1 MRFSIHLLLLFTF
14 VLAPGVSRSSTI
26 RVSNADEFAKATKR
40 VQPGDTILMAAGTW
54 KDAQL
59 VFKANGTSD
68 KPVVLIAAETGKVFL
83 EGKSRLRLAG
93 QYLLVSGLYFRNGQT
108 PGGGVIEFRENAD
121 NMAFHSRVTDCVIE
135 SYNNPER
142 FKEDIWVQLYG
153 QHNRFDHN
161 YLAGKKNGGVT
172 LAVHLNDEK
181 SRENFHRIDHNYF
194 GPRPRLGSNGGETI
208 RVGVS
213 TYSLTSSRTIIEEN
227 YFYQCNGEV
236 EIISIKSCDNVV
248 RRNLFV
254 ECEGGL
260 VLRHGNRNLI
270 EGNFFLGNGK
280 PHTGGVRVIN
290 AGHTI
295 VNNYFADL
303 KGDQFR
309 SALTIMNAVPNSPI
323 NRYHQVRDVL
333 IANNTFVNCDHI
345 ELAAGKDLER
355 TARPENV
362 RFINNVFYNPAAD
375 SLFHVY
381 DNISGISFHGN
392 LAQLGSKPYLH
403 GMSAATLKIMKTS
416 DGLVVPLPGK
426 KESGK
431 PLAEVPKDITG
442 MPRQSAGVAGAV
454 LPGSVG
460 TMHLPL
466 KPAEAGP
473 GWFRPNHEPS
483 TKIGKV
489 WSVEA
494 GESEA
499 LYRVVQQAKAGDII
513 ELIGEGSYPISKTIS
528 INQPLTIR
536 AKAGLSARPQVVYA
550 GEASDFSLFTIENG
564 GILRLN
570 GLSLNGTSKND
581 VADCIIRTS
590 QQPMIEHYSLFVNDC
605 VFADLADSR
614 KSAFRATKSTY
625 ADTIQFTNC
634 IFTNISGDVLSLA
647 AEKEDKGIYNAEY
660 VILENCLFTNILT
673 GALDL
678 YRGGNDESTLGPFL
692 TINHCTFDMVGN
704 VELGHVLKVMGV
716 QWTDIRNS
724 LFHNSGRAGR
734 AIRYEDYGWAYN
746 RLSNCNFYKAGR
758 VESFY
763 PIPQKSVT
771 KLPTSFV
778 DPDIFDYRL
787 RAPSPLIG
795 GATDGRDVGFLSN
808 SPVAVSNHN

>member
-1 MRFSIHLLLLFTF
+1 MKFLIPLILTA
-14 VLAPGVSRSSTI
+14 VLAMAPGLSHSSTI
-26 RVSNADEFAKATKR
+26 RVSNADELAKATKQ
-40 VQPGDTILMAAGTW
+40 VQPGDTIMMAAGTW

-59 VFKANGTSD
+59 VFKANGTAE
-68 KPVVLIAAETGKVFL
+68 KPIVLMAEQKGKVFL

-121 NMAFHSRVTDCVIE
+121 NLAFYSRVTDCVIDE
-135 SYNNPER
+135 FNQTDR
-142 FKEDIWVQLYG
+142 FKDDTWVHIYG

-161 YLAGKKNGGVT
+161 YVGGKKNGGVT
-172 LAVHLNDEK
+172 LAVHLNDEQNQ
-181 SRENFHRIDHNYF
+181 ENFHRIDHNYF

-208 RVGVS
+208 RVGTS

-227 YFYQCNGEV
+227 YFYRCNGEV
-236 EIISIKSCDNVV
+236 EIVSIKSCDNII

-309 SALTIMNAVPNSPI
+309 SALTIMNGVPNSTI

-345 ELAAGKDLER
+345 ELAAGSDLER

-362 RFINNVFYNPAAD
+362 RFVNNVFYNPTAD
-375 SLFHVY
+375 SLFHVH
-381 DNISGISFHGN
+381 DNISGISFDGT
-392 LAQLGSKPYLH
+392 LTQSGSKPYLQ
-403 GMSAATLKIMKTS
+403 GMSTGNFKLTKTS
-416 DGLVVPLPGK
+416 DGLIVPLPDKQGGSK
-426 KESGK
+426 S
-431 PLAEVPKDITG
+431 LAEVTKDITG
-442 MPRQSAGVAGAV
+442 MTRPKADVAGAV

-460 TMHLPL
+460 KMHLPL

-473 GWFRPNHEPS
+473 GWFQPNHNSS
-483 TKIGKV
+483 TKVGKV
-489 WSVEA
+489 WPVEA
-494 GESEA
+494 GEAEA

-513 ELIGEGSYPISKTIS
+513 ELTGAGNYPVSKTI
-528 INQPLTIR
+528 IIKQPLTIR
-536 AKAGLSARPQVVYA
+536 AKAGLSARPEVAYA
-550 GEASDFSLFTIENG
+550 GESSDFTLFSIENG
-564 GILRLN
+564 GVLRLN
-570 GLSLNGTSKND
+570 GLSFNGTSESD

-590 QQPMIEHYSLFVNDC
+590 QEPMIEHYSLFADDC
-605 VFADLADSR
+605 VFANLADSR

-634 IFTNISGDVLSLA
+634 VFTNISGDVLSLA

-660 VILENCLFTNILT
+660 VILDNCLFTNVLM

-692 TINHCTFDMVGN
+692 TVDHCTFDRVGN
-704 VELGHVLKVMGV
+704 VELGHVLQVLGV

-746 RLSNCNFYKAGR
+746 RLSNCNFYQAGR
-758 VESFY
+758 IESFY
-763 PIPQKSVT
+763 PIPKKNITEV
-771 KLPTSFV
+771 PTSFV
-778 DPDIFDYRL
+778 DPSTFNYRL
-787 RAPSPLIG
+787 KAPSPLIG
-795 GATDGRDVGFLSN
+795 GATDGRDVGFLTL
-808 SPVAVSNHN
+808 SPVVVSNHN